1 LGIRI
6 TSAAAQ
12 SQTSDLPHGDFTP
25 IFIVQLNH
33 KHRNKMIN
41 EKALHIL
48 EFNKIMEQVAA
59 HCSFSAGAEIAREM
73 LPSIDLDEA
82 RSWQRETAEVLLML
96 RDGSTYSLRGARDV
110 REVSMNAQR
119 GVIIEANV
127 LLDIR
132 YTLKRGAIIKRSM
145 AKLKGQF
152 PLMAEITDE
161 IEEVQALQDS
171 IETCINDNAEIKD
184 TASAKLAIIRRDMK
198 ISYDRLQSKLNA
210 IIQRKSNQL
219 YLQEPIVTQRNG
231 RYVVPIKADYKGKI
245 PGIVHDSSS
254 SGATLFIEPM
264 ETVELNNRWRELQL
278 EEEKEIRRILAELT
292 DLVGEASEAIVR
304 TVEILAYLDFT
315 LAKALYAD
323 KLKAVEP
330 QLVGFV
336 SQKHVK
342 QGITPHPGSTIMLSG
357 ARHPLL
363 TGDVVPLDIEFGDAT
378 WVMVITG
385 PNTGGK
391 TVTLKTIG
399 LLCLMAQAGLHVPAN
414 QARFS
419 VFEGVFADIGDEQSI
434 EQSLSTFS
442 SHMRNII
449 AILDEC
455 NERSLVILDE
465 VGAGTDPAEG
475 AALAKALLNR
485 LREQRVTTMVSTHH
499 PELKIYAVET
509 LGVRNAS
516 VEFDLET
523 LAPTYRLIV
532 GLPGRSNALAIATRL
547 GLDETIIED
556 ARQFVA
562 TEELVADDLLDE
574 IQRTRHEITKQR
586 QEIQKLRD
594 EAAEKRNELQK
605 RLDNIED
612 ERRDVIREA
621 RREAEAQIQNFQEE
635 VKQLRKE
642 LRQASLPLERL
653 QALQEAAE
661 KIVILSQEPLD
672 TNEVQQLEDVDWK
685 PKLGDAVFLETLN
698 SEGTIV
704 ELDDKEA
711 TVQVGTLRVKA
722 KYHDLRK
729 RNRAERRADEAHLRE
744 KERLPRP
751 RVQTLPQIA
760 SPGMELDLRGERV
773 EEALERLDRYVDAAY
788 ISGLPFGRIIHG
800 KGTGKLREA
809 VRDFLLHHSLV
820 SKVTGAEANE
830 GGSGVTV
837 IHLMPHH

>member
-1 LGIRI
+1 
-6 TSAAAQ
+6 
-12 SQTSDLPHGDFTP
+12 
-25 IFIVQLNH
+25 
-33 KHRNKMIN
+33 MIN

-48 EFNKIMEQVAA
+48 EFHKIMEQVAA
-59 HCSFSAGAEIAREM
+59 QCSFSAGSEIAREM
-73 LPSIDLDEA
+73 LPSIDLEEA
-82 RSWQRETAEVLLML
+82 RTWQRETAEVLLML
-96 RDGSTYSLRGARDV
+96 REGAAYSLRGARDV
-110 REVSMNAQR
+110 REVSINAQR

-132 YTLKRGAIIKRSM
+132 YTLKRGAIIKKSM

-152 PLMAEITDE
+152 PLMAEISDE
-161 IEEVQALQDS
+161 IEEAQALQDS
-171 IETCINDNAEIKD
+171 IETCINDNAEVKD

-231 RYVVPIKADYKGKI
+231 RYVVPIKSDYKGKI

-254 SGATLFIEPM
+254 SGATLFIEPI
-264 ETVELNNRWRELQL
+264 ETVELNNRWRELQI

-292 DLVGEASEAIVR
+292 ELVGEASEAIVR

-315 LAKALYAD
+315 LAKAHYAE
-323 KLKAVEP
+323 KIKGVEP

-336 SQKHVK
+336 SQKHSK
-342 QGITPHPGSTIMLSG
+342 QGITPHPGSTIMLEG

-363 TGDVVPLDIEFGDAT
+363 TGDVVPLDIDFGDAT

-399 LLCLMAQAGLHVPAN
+399 LLCLMAQAGLHVPAT

-419 VFEGVFADIGDEQSI
+419 VFEGIFADIGDEQSI

-449 AILDEC
+449 AILEDC

-594 EAAEKRNELQK
+594 EAAEKRNDLQK
-605 RLDNIED
+605 RLDTIED

-621 RREAEAQIQNFQEE
+621 RREAENQIQSFQEE

-642 LRQASLPLERL
+642 LRQAGLPLEKL

-661 KIVILSQEPLD
+661 KMVLMSQEPLD
-672 TNEVQQLEDVDWK
+672 KNEIPQLEDLDWK
-685 PKLGDAVFLETLN
+685 PKLGDAVFLDTLN

-704 ELDDKEA
+704 ELDEKEA
-711 TVQVGTLRVKA
+711 TIQVGTLRVKA
-722 KYHDLRK
+722 RYNDLRK

-744 KERLPRP
+744 KERQPRP
-751 RVQTLPQIA
+751 RVQTIPQIA

-773 EEALERLDRYVDAAY
+773 EEALEKLDRYIDAAY

-809 VRDFLLHHSLV
+809 VRDFLHHHSLV

-837 IHLMPHH
+837 IHLVPQH

>member
-1 LGIRI
+1 
-6 TSAAAQ
+6 
-12 SQTSDLPHGDFTP
+12 
-25 IFIVQLNH
+25 
-33 KHRNKMIN
+33 MIN
-41 EKALHIL
+41 EKALSIL

-59 HCSFSAGAEIAREM
+59 LCSFSAGADIAREM

-82 RSWQRETAEVLLML
+82 RTWQRETSEVVLM
-96 RDGSTYSLRGARDV
+96 GKEGAAYSLRGARDV
-110 REVSMNAQR
+110 REVALNAQR
-119 GVIIEANV
+119 GVIIEATV
-127 LLDIR
+127 LLDIK
-132 YTLKRGAIIKRSM
+132 YTLKRGGIIKKNM

-152 PLMAEITDE
+152 PLMAEITEE
-161 IEEVQALQDS
+161 IEEVVALQDS
-171 IETCINDNAEIKD
+171 IETCINESAEIKD

-210 IIQRKSNQL
+210 IVTRKSNQL

-278 EEEKEIRRILAELT
+278 EEDKEIRRILAELT

-315 LAKALYAD
+315 LAKAQYAE
-323 KLKAVEP
+323 KIKAVEP

-336 SQKHVK
+336 SQKHAK
-342 QGITPHPGSTIMLSG
+342 QGITPHPGSTIMMEG

-363 TGDVVPLDIEFGDAT
+363 TGDVVPLDIDFGDST

-391 TVTLKTIG
+391 TVTLKTVG
-399 LLCLMAQAGLHVPAN
+399 LLCLMAQAGLHVPAS
-414 QARFS
+414 QARLS

-449 AILDEC
+449 AILKQC

-485 LREQRVTTMVSTHH
+485 LREERVTTMVSTHH

-509 LGVRNAS
+509 MGVRNAS

-547 GLDETIIED
+547 GLDETIIDD

-594 EAAEKRNELQK
+594 EAAEKRNDLQK

-621 RREAEAQIQNFQEE
+621 RREAEAQLGIFQDE

-642 LRQASLPLERL
+642 MRQAGLPLEKL

-661 KIVILSQEPLD
+661 KMVALNQEPMD
-672 TNEVQQLEDVDWK
+672 KNEVQQLEDVDWK
-685 PKLGDAVFLETLN
+685 PKLGDAVFLDTLN

-722 KYHDLRK
+722 KYTDIRK
-729 RNRAERRADEAHLRE
+729 RNRAERRADEAHLRDKE
-744 KERLPRP
+744 KQARP
-751 RVQTLPQIA
+751 HVQTLPQSA
-760 SPGMELDLRGERV
+760 SPGLELDLRGERV
-773 EEALERLDRYVDAAY
+773 DEALAKLDRYVDAAY
-788 ISGLPFGRIIHG
+788 LYGLPFGRIIHG

-809 VRDFLLHHSLV
+809 VRDFLQHHSLV

>member
-1 LGIRI
+1 
-6 TSAAAQ
+6 
-12 SQTSDLPHGDFTP
+12 
-25 IFIVQLNH
+25 
-33 KHRNKMIN
+33 MIN

-96 RDGSTYSLRGARDV
+96 RDGSAYSLRGARDV

-171 IETCINDNAEIKD
+171 IETCINDNAEVKD

-231 RYVVPIKADYKGKI
+231 RYVVPIKSDYKGKI

-449 AILDEC
+449 AILNEC

-621 RREAEAQIQNFQEE
+621 RREAEAQIQSFQEE

-642 LRQASLPLERL
+642 LRQASLPLEKL

-685 PKLGDAVFLETLN
+685 PKLGDAVFLDTLN

-704 ELDDKEA
+704 ELDEKEA

-722 KYHDLRK
+722 RYHDLRK

-751 RVQTLPQIA
+751 RVQILPQIA

-773 EEALERLDRYVDAAY
+773 EEALEKLDRYIDAAY

-809 VRDFLLHHSLV
+809 IRNFLQHHSLV

-837 IHLMPHH
+837 IHLVPQH